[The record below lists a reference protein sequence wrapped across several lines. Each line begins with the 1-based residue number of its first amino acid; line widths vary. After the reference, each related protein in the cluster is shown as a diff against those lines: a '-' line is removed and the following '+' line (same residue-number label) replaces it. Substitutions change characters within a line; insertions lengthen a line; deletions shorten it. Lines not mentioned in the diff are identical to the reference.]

1 MKEEENLQR
10 VKEGVEEEAVAHGEK
25 EKGKSREKGKSI
37 KIGSR
42 WVTQESAATHNSF
55 SGL

>member
-1 MKEEENLQR
+1 MKKEENLQR